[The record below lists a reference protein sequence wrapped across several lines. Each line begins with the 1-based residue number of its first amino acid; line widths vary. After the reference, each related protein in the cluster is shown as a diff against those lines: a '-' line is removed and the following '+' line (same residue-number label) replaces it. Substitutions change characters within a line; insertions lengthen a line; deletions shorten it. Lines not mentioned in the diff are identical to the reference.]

1 MIFLQQKNYFK
12 EHFYEKDNSTLSLSL
27 ASSLLNAEDN
37 GFFVSAGYQIG
48 EAVQMVKN
56 TGELKNLNEKYE
68 QLSQYLNQVAS
79 LRQSI
84 QNANNIELVNSS
96 LNYLK
101 SFTNNNYNSTTQ
113 SPIFNAVQ
121 AVITS
126 VLGFWSLYAG
136 NYFTFFVGNKNTQ
149 QPSVQGNP
157 PFKTIIDNCSGIENC
172 AMDQT
177 TYDEMKKLAESL
189 QAAQQN
195 ATTKG
200 NNLCALS
207 GCAATDSA
215 SNSSNTPSSTVSS
228 ALETAQKLMDL
239 IANTKTAMMWKN
251 IVISG
256 VSNESGAINS
266 TGYPTQYAVF
276 NNIKAMIP
284 ILQQAVTLSQ
294 NNHTL
299 SASLQAQATGSQTN
313 PKFAKDIYAFAQDQ
327 KQIISYASSIFNLF
341 NSIPKD
347 QYRYLEK
354 AYLKI
359 PNAGSTPT
367 NPYRQEVNLNQEIQT
382 IQNNVSYYGNRVDAA
397 LSVAKDVYNLKSNQ
411 TEIVTTYNDAKTLSE
426 EISKLPH
433 NQVNT
438 KDIVTLPYDKNAPAA
453 GQYNYQINPEQ
464 QSNLNQALAA
474 MSNNPFKKVG
484 MISSQNNN
492 GALNGLGVQ
501 VGYKQFFGKK
511 KAFGLRYYG
520 FFDYNHG
527 YIKSSFFNSSSDIW
541 TYGGGSDLLYNFLND
556 KATKKNNK
564 LSVGLFGGIQLAG
577 TTWLNSQYVN
587 LTAFNNPYSA
597 KVNTSNFQFLF
608 NLGLRMNLATAKK
621 KDSEHSAQH
630 GMELGVKIPT
640 INTNYYSFLGTQ
652 LQYRRLYSVYLNYVF
667 AY

>member
-1 MIFLQQKNYFK
+1 MKKTLLL
-12 EHFYEKDNSTLSLSL
+12 SLSLSL

-68 QLSQYLNQVAS
+68 QLNQYLNQVAS
-79 LRQSI
+79 LKQSI

-101 SFTNNNYNSTTQ
+101 SFTQNNYNSTTQ

-136 NYFTFFVGNKNTQ
+136 NYLTFFVGNKDTR
-149 QPSVQGNP
+149 QPASVQGNP
-157 PFKTIIDNCSGIENC
+157 PFETIIKNCSGIENC
-172 AMDQT
+172 AMEQT
-177 TYDEMKKLAESL
+177 TYDKMKKLAEEL

-195 ATTKG
+195 ASTKA

-207 GCAATDSA
+207 GCATTQGQ
-215 SNSSNTPSSTVSS
+215 NPPNSTVSN
-228 ALETAQKLMDL
+228 ALNLAQQLMDL

-256 VSNESGAINS
+256 VSNVPGAINS
-266 TGYPTQYAVF
+266 TNYPTHYAVF

-299 SASLQAQATGSQTN
+299 SSNLQAQATGSQTN
-313 PKFAKDIYAFAQDQ
+313 PNFAKDIYNLALNQ
-327 KQIISYASSIFNLF
+327 KQIISYAKDIFNLF
-341 NSIPKD
+341 NSIPAD
-347 QYRYLEK
+347 QYKYLEK

-359 PNAGSTPT
+359 PNAGQTPT

-382 IQNNVSYYGNRVDAA
+382 IQNNVSYYGNRLDSA

-411 TEIVTTYNDAKTLSE
+411 AEIVTAYNGAKNLSQ
-426 EISKLPH
+426 EISQLPY

-438 KDIVTLPYDKNAPAA
+438 KDIVTLSYDKNAPAA
-453 GQYNYQINPEQ
+453 GQYNYQINQEQ
-464 QSNLNQALAA
+464 ASNLSQALAA
-474 MSNNPFKKVG
+474 MSNNPFKKIG

-501 VGYKQFFGKK
+501 VGYKQFFGESKRW
-511 KAFGLRYYG
+511 GLRYYG

-541 TYGGGSDLLYNFLND
+541 TYGGGSDLLVNFIND
-556 KATKKNNK
+556 SVTRKNNK

-587 LTAFNNPYSA
+587 LTALNNPYSA

-608 NLGLRMNLATAKK
+608 NLGLRTNLATAKK
-621 KDSEHSAQH
+621 EKDSEHSAQH
-630 GMELGVKIPT
+630 GIELGIKIPT
-640 INTNYYSFLGTQ
+640 INTNYYSFLGAK
-652 LQYRRLYSVYLNYVF
+652 LEYRRLYSVYLNYVF

>member
-1 MIFLQQKNYFK
+1 MKKRFLL
-12 EHFYEKDNSTLSLSL
+12 SLSLSL
-27 ASSLLNAEDN
+27 ASSLLHAEDN

-68 QLSQYLNQVAS
+68 QLNQYLNQVAS
-79 LRQSI
+79 LKQSI

-136 NYFTFFVGNKNTQ
+136 NYFTFFVGNKDSK
-149 QPSVQGNP
+149 QPANVQGNP
-157 PFKTIIDNCSGIENC
+157 PFSTIVNNCSGIENC

-177 TYDEMKKLAESL
+177 TYDKMKVLAESL
-189 QAAQQN
+189 QAAQTN
-195 ATTKG
+195 SATRA

-207 GCAATDSA
+207 GCAATDSTL
-215 SNSSNTPSSTVSS
+215 NPPNSTVSS
-228 ALETAQKLMDL
+228 ALETAQQLMDL

-251 IVISG
+251 IVING
-256 VSNESGAINS
+256 VSNAPGAITS
-266 TGYPTQYAVF
+266 TNYPTQYAVF

-313 PKFAKDIYAFAQDQ
+313 PKFAKDIYTFAQNQ
-327 KQIISYASSIFNLF
+327 KQVISYAQDIFNLF
-341 NSIPKD
+341 DSIPKD

-359 PNAGSTPT
+359 ANAGSTPT
-367 NPYRQEVNLNQEIQT
+367 NPYMAVVNLNKEVQT
-382 IQNNVSYYGNRVDAA
+382 VQNNVSYYGNRIDSA
-397 LSVAKDVYNLKSNQ
+397 LSVARDVYNLKSNQ
-411 TEIVTTYNDAKTLSE
+411 TEIVTAYNNAKNLSQ
-426 EISKLPH
+426 EISQLPH

-438 KDIVTLPYDKNAPAA
+438 KNIITLPYDKNAPAA

-501 VGYKQFFGKK
+501 VGYKQFFGESKRW
-511 KAFGLRYYG
+511 GLRYYG

-541 TYGGGSDLLYNFLND
+541 TYGGGSDLLVNIIND
-556 KATKKNNK
+556 SITRKNNK

-608 NLGLRMNLATAKK
+608 NLGLRTNLATARK

-630 GMELGVKIPT
+630 GIELGIKIPT
-640 INTNYYSFLGTQ
+640 INTNYYSFLGTK
-652 LQYRRLYSVYLNYVF
+652 LEYRRLYSVYLNYVF

>member
-1 MIFLQQKNYFK
+1 MKKTLL
-12 EHFYEKDNSTLSLSL
+12 LSLSL

-56 TGELKNLNEKYE
+56 TGELKNLNDKYE
-68 QLSQYLNQVAS
+68 QLNQYLNQVAS
-79 LRQSI
+79 LKQSI

-113 SPIFNAVQ
+113 SPIFNAAQ

-136 NYFTFFVGNKNTQ
+136 NYLTFFVGNKDTKQAAN
-149 QPSVQGNP
+149 VQGNP
-157 PFKTIIDNCSGIENC
+157 PFKTITKNCSGLENC
-172 AMDQT
+172 AMEQA
-177 TYDEMKKLAESL
+177 TYDKMKKLAESL

-195 ATTKG
+195 STTKA

-207 GCAATDSA
+207 GCNATEG
-215 SNSSNTPSSTVSS
+215 SNPPNSTVSN
-228 ALETAQKLMDL
+228 ALNLAQQLMDL
-239 IANTKTAMMWKN
+239 IASTKTAMMWKN

-256 VSNESGAINS
+256 VSNAPGAIDS
-266 TGYPTQYAVF
+266 TNYPTHYAVF

-294 NNHTL
+294 SNHTL

-313 PKFAKDIYAFAQDQ
+313 PNFAKDIYNLAQNQ
-327 KQIISYASSIFNLF
+327 KQVISYANDIFNLF
-341 NSIPKD
+341 NSIPAD
-347 QYRYLEK
+347 QFKYLEK

-359 PNAGSTPT
+359 PNAGQTPT

-382 IQNNVSYYGNRVDAA
+382 IKNNVSYYGNRVDAA

-411 TEIVTTYNDAKTLSE
+411 TEIVTAYNGAKNLSQ
-426 EISKLPH
+426 EISQLPY

-464 QSNLNQALAA
+464 ASNLSQALAA

-501 VGYKQFFGKK
+501 VGYKQFFGESKRW
-511 KAFGLRYYG
+511 GLRYYG

-541 TYGGGSDLLYNFLND
+541 TYGGGSDLLVNFIND
-556 KATKKNNK
+556 SVTRKNNK

-587 LTAFNNPYSA
+587 LTALNNPYSA

-608 NLGLRMNLATAKK
+608 NLGLRTNLTTAKK
-621 KDSEHSAQH
+621 EDSEHSAQH
-630 GMELGVKIPT
+630 GIELGIKIPT
-640 INTNYYSFLGTQ
+640 INTNYYSFLGAK
-652 LQYRRLYSVYLNYVF
+652 LEYRRLYSVYLNYVF

>member
-1 MIFLQQKNYFK
+1 MKKTILL
-12 EHFYEKDNSTLSLSL
+12 SLSLSL
-27 ASSLLNAEDN
+27 ASSLLHAEDN

-79 LRQSI
+79 LKQSI

-136 NYFTFFVGNKNTQ
+136 NYLTFFVGNKDTK
-149 QPSVQGNP
+149 QPASVAGNP
-157 PFKTIIDNCSGIENC
+157 PFETIRKNCSGLENC
-172 AMDQT
+172 VMDQT

-207 GCAATDSA
+207 GCAATDST
-215 SNSSNTPSSTVSS
+215 SNPPNSTVSN

-256 VSNESGAINS
+256 VSNASGAIDS

-294 NNHTL
+294 SNHTL

-313 PKFAKDIYAFAQDQ
+313 PEFAKDIYAFAQNQ
-327 KQIISYASSIFNLF
+327 KQVISYAQDIFNLF
-341 NSIPKD
+341 NSIPAE
-347 QYRYLEK
+347 QYKYLEK

-359 PNAGSTPT
+359 PNAGQTPT
-367 NPYRQEVNLNQEIQT
+367 NPYRQVVNLNQEVQT
-382 IQNNVSYYGNRVDAA
+382 IKNNVSYYGNRVDAA
-397 LSVAKDVYNLKSNQ
+397 LSVARDVYNLKSNQ

-492 GALNGLGVQ
+492 GAMNGLGVQ

-541 TYGGGSDLLYNFLND
+541 TYGGGSDLLFNFLND

-597 KVNTSNFQFLF
+597 KVNASNFQFLF
-608 NLGLRMNLATAKK
+608 NLGLRTNLATAKK

-630 GMELGVKIPT
+630 GLELGVKIPT

>member
-1 MIFLQQKNYFK
+1 MKKRFL
-12 EHFYEKDNSTLSLSL
+12 LSLSL
-27 ASSLLNAEDN
+27 VASLLCAEDN

-48 EAVQMVKN
+48 EAVQTVKN
-56 TGELKNLNEKYE
+56 TGELKNLNDKYE
-68 QLSQYLNQVAS
+68 QLNQYLNQVAS
-79 LRQSI
+79 LKQSI

-96 LNYLK
+96 LNDLK
-101 SFTNNNYNSTTQ
+101 SFTENNYNSTTQ

-136 NYFTFFVGNKNTQ
+136 NYLTFFVGNKAE
-149 QPSVQGNP
+149 SADVQGNP
-157 PFKTIIDNCSGIENC
+157 PFKTVIENCSGLENC

-177 TYDEMKKLAESL
+177 IYDKMKELAEKL
-189 QAAQQN
+189 QAVQQN
-195 ATTKG
+195 SATKA

-207 GCAATDSA
+207 GCTATQGQ
-215 SNSSNTPSSTVSS
+215 TPNSTVSN
-228 ALETAQKLMDL
+228 ALNLAQQLMDL

-256 VSNESGAINS
+256 VSNASGAITS

-294 NNHTL
+294 SNNTL
-299 SASLQAQATGSQTN
+299 SSKLQAQATGSQTN
-313 PKFAKDIYAFAQDQ
+313 PEFAKDIYNLALNQ
-327 KQIISYASSIFNLF
+327 KQVISYAKDIFNLF
-341 NSIPKD
+341 NSIPKE
-347 QYRYLEK
+347 QYQYLEK

-359 PNAGSTPT
+359 PNAGQTPT
-367 NPYRQEVNLNQEIQT
+367 NPYRQVVNLNQEVQT
-382 IQNNVSYYGNRVDAA
+382 IQNNVSYYGNRLDSA

-411 TEIVTTYNDAKTLSE
+411 KEIVAAYSGAKNLSQ
-426 EISKLPH
+426 EISQLPY

-464 QSNLNQALAA
+464 ASNLSQALAA
-474 MSNNPFKKVG
+474 MSNNPFKKIG
-484 MISSQNNN
+484 MISSQSNN

-501 VGYKQFFGKK
+501 VGYKQFFGESKRW
-511 KAFGLRYYG
+511 GLRYYG

-527 YIKSSFFNSSSDIW
+527 YIKSSFFNSSFNSSSDIW
-541 TYGGGSDLLYNFLND
+541 TYGAGSDLLVNFIND
-556 KATKKNNK
+556 SVTRKNNK

-587 LTAFNNPYSA
+587 LTALNNPYSA

-608 NLGLRMNLATAKK
+608 NLGLRTNLATAKK
-621 KDSEHSAQH
+621 EDSEHSAQH
-630 GMELGVKIPT
+630 GIELGIKIPT
-640 INTNYYSFLGTQ
+640 INTNYYSFLGTK
-652 LQYRRLYSVYLNYVF
+652 LEYRRLYSVYLNYVF

>member
-1 MIFLQQKNYFK
+1 MKKRFL
-12 EHFYEKDNSTLSLSL
+12 LSLSL
-27 ASSLLNAEDN
+27 AASLLYAEDN

-79 LRQSI
+79 LKQSI

-136 NYFTFFVGNKNTQ
+136 NYFTFFVGNKDTK
-149 QPSVQGNP
+149 QPADVYGNP
-157 PFKTIIDNCSGIENC
+157 PFKTVIENCSGIENC
-172 AMDQT
+172 AMNET
-177 TYDEMKKLAESL
+177 IYNEMKKLAESL
-189 QAAQQN
+189 QAAQTN
-195 ATTKG
+195 SATKA

-207 GCAATDSA
+207 GCATTEGQ
-215 SNSSNTPSSTVSS
+215 NPPNSTVSS
-228 ALETAQKLMDL
+228 ALETAQQLMDL

-256 VSNESGAINS
+256 VSNAPGAITS

-313 PKFAKDIYAFAQDQ
+313 PKFAKDIYALAQNQ
-327 KQIISYASSIFNLF
+327 KQVISYAKDIFNLF
-341 NSIPKD
+341 NSIPAE
-347 QYRYLEK
+347 QYKYLEK

-359 PNAGSTPT
+359 ANAGSTPT
-367 NPYRQEVNLNQEIQT
+367 NPYRQEVNLNQEVQT
-382 IQNNVSYYGNRVDAA
+382 IKNNVSYYGNRVDAA
-397 LSVAKDVYNLKSNQ
+397 LSVAKDVYNLKSNEA
-411 TEIVTTYNDAKTLSE
+411 EIVSAYSNANNLSQ

-492 GALNGLGVQ
+492 GVMNGLGVQ
-501 VGYKQFFGKK
+501 VGYKQFFGESKRW
-511 KAFGLRYYG
+511 GLRYYG

-527 YIKSSFFNSSSDIW
+527 YIKSSFFNSSSDVW

-587 LTAFNNPYSA
+587 LTAFNNPYST
-597 KVNTSNFQFLF
+597 KVNASNFQFLF
-608 NLGLRMNLATAKK
+608 NLGLRTNLAMKKK

>member
-1 MIFLQQKNYFK
+1 MFATKNYFK
-12 EHFYEKDNSTLSLSL
+12 EHFYEKNPFTLSL

-37 GFFVSAGYQIG
+37 GFFISAGYQIG

-56 TGELKNLNEKYE
+56 TGELKNLNDKYE
-68 QLSQYLNQVAS
+68 QLNQYLNQVAS
-79 LRQSI
+79 LKQSI
-84 QNANNIELVNSS
+84 QNANNISLVNSS
-96 LNYLK
+96 LNDLK
-101 SFTNNNYNSTTQ
+101 SFTENNYNSTTQ

-136 NYFTFFVGNKNTQ
+136 NYLTFFVSNKDTKR
-149 QPSVQGNP
+149 PADVVGNP
-157 PFKTIIDNCSGIENC
+157 PFSTIINNCSGIENC
-172 AMDQT
+172 AMEQT
-177 TYDEMKKLAESL
+177 TYDKMKKLAEDL

-195 ATTKG
+195 SATKA

-207 GCAATDSA
+207 GCATTQGQ
-215 SNSSNTPSSTVSS
+215 TPSSTVSN
-228 ALETAQKLMDL
+228 ALNLAQQLMDL

-251 IVISG
+251 IIISG
-256 VSNESGAINS
+256 VSNASGAITS
-266 TGYPTQYAVF
+266 TNYPTHYAVF

-294 NNHTL
+294 SNNTL
-299 SASLQAQATGSQTN
+299 SSKLQAQATGSQTN
-313 PKFAKDIYAFAQDQ
+313 PEFAKDIYNLALNQ
-327 KQIISYASSIFNLF
+327 KQVISYAKDIFNLF
-341 NSIPKD
+341 NSIPAD
-347 QYRYLEK
+347 QYKYLEK

-359 PNAGSTPT
+359 PNAGQTPT
-367 NPYRQEVNLNQEIQT
+367 NPYRQVVNLNQEVQT
-382 IQNNVSYYGNRVDAA
+382 IQNNVSYYGNRLDSA

-411 TEIVTTYNDAKTLSE
+411 KEIVATYSNAKNLSQ
-426 EISKLPH
+426 EISQLPY

-438 KDIVTLPYDKNAPAA
+438 KDIVTLSYDKNAPAA
-453 GQYNYQINPEQ
+453 GQYNYQINQEQ
-464 QSNLNQALAA
+464 ASNLSLALAA
-474 MSNNPFKKVG
+474 MSNNPFKKIG

-501 VGYKQFFGKK
+501 VGYKQFFGESKRW
-511 KAFGLRYYG
+511 GLRYYG

-541 TYGGGSDLLYNFLND
+541 TYGGGSDLLVNFIND
-556 KATKKNNK
+556 SVTRKNNK

-587 LTAFNNPYSA
+587 LTALNNPYSA

-608 NLGLRMNLATAKK
+608 NLGLRTNLATAKK
-621 KDSEHSAQH
+621 EDSEHSAQH
-630 GMELGVKIPT
+630 GIELGIKIPT
-640 INTNYYSFLGTQ
+640 INTNYYSFLGAK
-652 LQYRRLYSVYLNYVF
+652 LEYRRLYSVYLNYVF

>member
-1 MIFLQQKNYFK
+1 MKKRFL
-12 EHFYEKDNSTLSLSL
+12 LSLSL
-27 ASSLLNAEDN
+27 AASLLCAEDN

-96 LNYLK
+96 LNDLK

-136 NYFTFFVGNKNTQ
+136 NYLTFFVSNKDTKQSAN
-149 QPSVQGNP
+149 VQGNP

-177 TYDEMKKLAESL
+177 TYDKMKKLAEDL
-189 QAAQQN
+189 QAAQTN
-195 ATTKG
+195 STTKG

-207 GCAATDSA
+207 GCAATQGQ
-215 SNSSNTPSSTVSS
+215 NPSSTVSN
-228 ALETAQKLMDL
+228 ALNLAQQLMDL

-256 VSNESGAINS
+256 VSNTPNAITS
-266 TGYPTQYAVF
+266 TNYPTQYAVF

-294 NNHTL
+294 SNN
-299 SASLQAQATGSQTN
+299 SIASKLQAQATGSQTN
-313 PKFAKDIYAFAQDQ
+313 PEFAKDIYNLALNQ
-327 KQIISYASSIFNLF
+327 KQVISYAQDIFNLF
-341 NSIPKD
+341 NSIPAE
-347 QYRYLEK
+347 QYKYLEK

-359 PNAGSTPT
+359 PNAGQTPT
-367 NPYRQEVNLNQEIQT
+367 NPYRQVVNLNQEVQT
-382 IQNNVSYYGNRVDAA
+382 IKNNVSYYGNRIDSA
-397 LSVAKDVYNLKSNQ
+397 LSVARDVYNLKSNQ
-411 TEIVTTYNDAKTLSE
+411 ASIVAAYSNANSLSE
-426 EISKLPH
+426 EISKLPY

-438 KDIVTLPYDKNAPAA
+438 KDIVTLPHDQNAPAA
-453 GQYNYQINPEQ
+453 GQYNYQINQ
-464 QSNLNQALAA
+464 VQASNLSQALAA

-501 VGYKQFFGKK
+501 VGYKQFFGESKRW
-511 KAFGLRYYG
+511 GLRYYG

-541 TYGGGSDLLYNFLND
+541 TYGVGSDLLVNIIND
-556 KATKKNNK
+556 SITKKNNK

-597 KVNTSNFQFLF
+597 KVNTTNFQFLF
-608 NLGLRMNLATAKK
+608 NLGLRTNLATARK

-630 GMELGVKIPT
+630 GIELGIKIPT
-640 INTNYYSFLGTQ
+640 INTNYYSFLGTK
-652 LQYRRLYSVYLNYVF
+652 LEYRRLYSVYLNYVF

>member
-1 MIFLQQKNYFK
+1 
-12 EHFYEKDNSTLSLSL
+12 
-27 ASSLLNAEDN
+27 
-37 GFFVSAGYQIG
+37 
-48 EAVQMVKN
+48 MVKN
-56 TGELKNLNEKYE
+56 TGELKNLNDKYE
-68 QLSQYLNQVAS
+68 QLNQYLNQVAS
-79 LRQSI
+79 LKQSI
-84 QNANNIELVNSS
+84 QNANNISLVNSS
-96 LNYLK
+96 LNDLK
-101 SFTNNNYNSTTQ
+101 SFTENNYNSTTQ

-136 NYFTFFVGNKNTQ
+136 NYLTFFVGNKDTKQSAN
-149 QPSVQGNP
+149 VQGNP
-157 PFKTIIDNCSGIENC
+157 PFSTIVSNCSGIENC
-172 AMDQT
+172 AMEQT
-177 TYDEMKKLAESL
+177 TYDKMKKLAEEL

-195 ATTKG
+195 SATKA

-207 GCAATDSA
+207 GCATTQGQIP
-215 SNSSNTPSSTVSS
+215 NSTVSN
-228 ALETAQKLMDL
+228 ALNLAQQLMDL

-256 VSNESGAINS
+256 VSNASGAITS
-266 TGYPTQYAVF
+266 TNYPTHYAVF

-284 ILQQAVTLSQ
+284 ILQQAVMLSQ
-294 NNHTL
+294 SNNSL
-299 SASLQAQATGSQTN
+299 SSKLQAQATGSQTN
-313 PKFAKDIYAFAQDQ
+313 PEFAKDIYNLALNQ
-327 KQIISYASSIFNLF
+327 KQIISYAQNIFNLF

-347 QYRYLEK
+347 QYKYLEK

-359 PNAGSTPT
+359 PNAGQTPT
-367 NPYRQEVNLNQEIQT
+367 NPYRQVVNLNQEVQT
-382 IQNNVSYYGNRVDAA
+382 IQNNVSYYGNRLDSA

-411 TEIVTTYNDAKTLSE
+411 AQIVAAYNGAKNLSQ
-426 EISKLPH
+426 EISQLPY

-453 GQYNYQINPEQ
+453 GQYNYQINQEQ
-464 QSNLNQALAA
+464 ASNLSQALAA
-474 MSNNPFKKVG
+474 MSNNPFKNIG
-484 MISSQNNN
+484 MIASQNNN

-501 VGYKQFFGKK
+501 VGYKQFFGESKRW
-511 KAFGLRYYG
+511 GLRYYG

-541 TYGGGSDLLYNFLND
+541 TYGGGSDLLVNFIND
-556 KATKKNNK
+556 SVTRKNNK

-587 LTAFNNPYSA
+587 LTALNNPYSA

-608 NLGLRMNLATAKK
+608 NLGLRTNLATAKK
-621 KDSEHSAQH
+621 EDSEHSAQH
-630 GMELGVKIPT
+630 GIELGIKIPT

>member
-1 MIFLQQKNYFK
+1 MKKRFL
-12 EHFYEKDNSTLSLSL
+12 LSLSL
-27 ASSLLNAEDN
+27 AASLLCAEDN

-48 EAVQMVKN
+48 EVVQMVKN
-56 TGELKNLNEKYE
+56 TGELKNLNDKYE
-68 QLSQYLNQVAS
+68 QLNQYLNQVAS
-79 LRQSI
+79 LKQSI
-84 QNANNIELVNSS
+84 QNANNISLVNSS

-136 NYFTFFVGNKNTQ
+136 NYLTFFVGNKDSKKPAN
-149 QPSVQGNP
+149 VAGNP
-157 PFKTIIDNCSGIENC
+157 PFKTIINNCSGIENC
-172 AMDQT
+172 AMNQT
-177 TYDEMKKLAESL
+177 TYDKMKSLAESL

-195 ATTKG
+195 STTKA

-207 GCAATDSA
+207 GCATTEGQ
-215 SNSSNTPSSTVSS
+215 NPNSTVSN
-228 ALETAQKLMDL
+228 ALNLAQQLMDL
-239 IANTKTAMMWKN
+239 IANTNTAMMWKN
-251 IVISG
+251 IVING
-256 VSNESGAINS
+256 VSNASGGGITS
-266 TGYPTQYAVF
+266 TNYPTHYAVF

-294 NNHTL
+294 SNNSL
-299 SASLQAQATGSQTN
+299 SSKLQAQATGSQTN
-313 PKFAKDIYAFAQDQ
+313 PEFAKDIYNLALNQ
-327 KQIISYASSIFNLF
+327 KQVISYAKDIFNLF
-341 NSIPKD
+341 NSIPAE
-347 QYRYLEK
+347 QYKYLEK

-359 PNAGSTPT
+359 PNVGQTPT
-367 NPYRQEVNLNQEIQT
+367 NPYRQVVNLNKEVQT
-382 IQNNVSYYGNRVDAA
+382 IQNNVSYYGNRLDSA

-411 TEIVTTYNDAKTLSE
+411 KEIVAAYSGAKNLSQ
-426 EISKLPH
+426 EISQLPH

-438 KDIVTLPYDKNAPAA
+438 RDIITLPYDKNAPAA
-453 GQYNYQINPEQ
+453 GQYNYQINQEQ
-464 QSNLNQALAA
+464 ASNLSQALAA

-501 VGYKQFFGKK
+501 VGYKQFFGESKRW
-511 KAFGLRYYG
+511 GLRYYG

-541 TYGGGSDLLYNFLND
+541 TYGVGSDLLVNFIND
-556 KATKKNNK
+556 SVTRKNNK

-608 NLGLRMNLATAKK
+608 NLGLRTNLATAKK
-621 KDSEHSAQH
+621 EDSEHSAQH
-630 GMELGVKIPT
+630 GIELGVKIPT
-640 INTNYYSFLGTQ
+640 INTNYYSFLGTK
-652 LQYRRLYSVYLNYVF
+652 LEYRRLYSVYLNYVF

>member
-1 MIFLQQKNYFK
+1 MKKRFL
-12 EHFYEKDNSTLSLSL
+12 LSLSL
-27 ASSLLNAEDN
+27 AVSLLYTEDN

-68 QLSQYLNQVAS
+68 QLNQYLNQVAS
-79 LRQSI
+79 LKQSI

-136 NYFTFFVGNKNTQ
+136 NYFTFFVGNKDNK
-149 QPSVQGNP
+149 QPANVQGNP
-157 PFKTIIDNCSGIENC
+157 PFKTIVENCSGIENC
-172 AMDQT
+172 GMNET
-177 TYDEMKKLAESL
+177 TYNEMKKLAEEL
-189 QAAQQN
+189 QAAQTN
-195 ATTKG
+195 SATKG

-207 GCAATDSA
+207 GCTTTEGQ
-215 SNSSNTPSSTVSS
+215 NPPNSTVSN

-256 VSNESGAINS
+256 VSNAPGAITS
-266 TGYPTQYAVF
+266 TNYPTQYAVF

-294 NNHTL
+294 SNHTL

-313 PKFAKDIYAFAQDQ
+313 PKFAKDIYNFAQNQ
-327 KQIISYASSIFNLF
+327 KQVISYAQDIFNLF
-341 NSIPKD
+341 DSIPKD

-359 PNAGSTPT
+359 ANAGSTPT
-367 NPYRQEVNLNQEIQT
+367 NPYMAVVNLNKEVQT

-411 TEIVTTYNDAKTLSE
+411 TEIVTTYNDAKNLSE
-426 EISKLPH
+426 EISQLPH

-587 LTAFNNPYSA
+587 LTAFNNAYSA
-597 KVNTSNFQFLF
+597 KVNASNFQFLF
-608 NLGLRMNLATAKK
+608 NLGLRTNLATAKK

-640 INTNYYSFLGTQ
+640 INTNYYSFLGAQ

>member
-1 MIFLQQKNYFK
+1 MKKTIL
-12 EHFYEKDNSTLSLSL
+12 LSLSL
-27 ASSLLNAEDN
+27 ASSLLHAEDN

-79 LRQSI
+79 LKQSI

-136 NYFTFFVGNKNTQ
+136 NYLTFLVGNKDSRQLAN
-149 QPSVQGNP
+149 VQGNP
-157 PFKTIIDNCSGIENC
+157 PFQTIVENCSGLENC
-172 AMDQT
+172 AMNET
-177 TYDEMKKLAESL
+177 TYNEMKKLAESL

-207 GCAATDSA
+207 GCATTGSTS
-215 SNSSNTPSSTVSS
+215 SNSPNSTVSS

-239 IANTKTAMMWKN
+239 IANTRTAMMWKN
-251 IVISG
+251 IVIAG
-256 VSNESGAINS
+256 VSNVSSGGAITS

-294 NNHTL
+294 SNHTL
-299 SASLQAQATGSQTN
+299 STQLQAQATGSQKN
-313 PKFAKDIYAFAQDQ
+313 REFAKDIYAFAQNQ
-327 KQIISYASSIFNLF
+327 KQIISYAKDIFNLF
-341 NSIPKD
+341 SSIPAE

-354 AYLKI
+354 AYLKV
-359 PNAGSTPT
+359 PHLGKTPT
-367 NPYRQEVNLNQEIQT
+367 NPYRQEVNLNQEVQT
-382 IQNNVSYYGNRVDAA
+382 IKNNVSYYGNRVDAA
-397 LSVAKDVYNLKSNQ
+397 LSVARDVYNLKSNQ
-411 TEIVTTYNDAKTLSE
+411 ANIVTAYSNAKNLSQ
-426 EISKLPH
+426 EISKLPY

-438 KDIVTLPYDKNAPAA
+438 KDIVTLPYDKNAPTA

-464 QSNLNQALAA
+464 QSNLSQALAA

-492 GALNGLGVQ
+492 GAMNGLGVQ
-501 VGYKQFFGKK
+501 VGYKQFFGESKRW
-511 KAFGLRYYG
+511 GLRYYG

-527 YIKSSFFNSSSDIW
+527 YIKSSFFNSSSDVW
-541 TYGGGSDLLYNFLND
+541 TYGGGSDLLVNFIND
-556 KATKKNNK
+556 SITRKNNK

-577 TTWLNSQYVN
+577 TTWLNSQYMN

-608 NLGLRMNLATAKK
+608 NLGLRTNLATAKK
-621 KDSEHSAQH
+621 KDSERSAQH
-630 GMELGVKIPT
+630 GIELGIKIPT
-640 INTNYYSFLGTQ
+640 INTNYYSFLGTK
-652 LQYRRLYSVYLNYVF
+652 LEYRRLYSVYLNYVF

>member
-1 MIFLQQKNYFK
+1 MKKRFLF
-12 EHFYEKDNSTLSLSL
+12 SLSL
-27 ASSLLNAEDN
+27 AASLLCAEDN

-48 EAVQMVKN
+48 EAVQTVKN
-56 TGELKNLNEKYE
+56 TGELKNLNDKYE
-68 QLSQYLNQVAS
+68 QLNQYLNQVAS
-79 LRQSI
+79 LKQSI

-101 SFTNNNYNSTTQ
+101 SFTENNYNSTTQ

-136 NYFTFFVGNKNTQ
+136 NYLTFFVVNKDTEK
-149 QPSVQGNP
+149 PASVQGNP
-157 PFKTIIDNCSGIENC
+157 PFKTITENCSGIENC
-172 AMDQT
+172 AMEQT
-177 TYDEMKKLAESL
+177 TYEKMKSLAENL
-189 QAAQQN
+189 QAAQTN
-195 ATTKG
+195 SATKA

-207 GCAATDSA
+207 GCAATQGQ
-215 SNSSNTPSSTVSS
+215 NPSSTVSN
-228 ALETAQKLMDL
+228 ALNLARQLMDL
-239 IANTKTAMMWKN
+239 IASTKTAMMWKN

-256 VSNESGAINS
+256 VSNVSGAITS
-266 TGYPTQYAVF
+266 TNYPTQYAVF

-294 NNHTL
+294 SSNTL
-299 SASLQAQATGSQTN
+299 STGLQAQATGSQTN
-313 PKFAKDIYAFAQDQ
+313 PQFAKDIYNLAQNQ
-327 KQIISYASSIFNLF
+327 KQVISYAKDIFNLF
-341 NSIPKD
+341 NSIPKE
-347 QYRYLEK
+347 QYKYLEK
-354 AYLKI
+354 AYLKV
-359 PNAGSTPT
+359 PNAGQTPT

-382 IQNNVSYYGNRVDAA
+382 IQNNVSYYGNRLDSA

-411 TEIVTTYNDAKTLSE
+411 AQIGVAYSGAKNLSE
-426 EISKLPH
+426 EISQLPY

-438 KDIVTLPYDKNAPAA
+438 KDIITPPYDKNAPAA
-453 GQYNYQINPEQ
+453 GQYNYQINQEQ
-464 QSNLNQALAA
+464 ASNLSQALAA
-474 MSNNPFKKVG
+474 MSNNPFKNVG
-484 MISSQNNN
+484 MIASQNNN

-501 VGYKQFFGKK
+501 VGYKQFFGESKRW
-511 KAFGLRYYG
+511 GLRYYG

-541 TYGGGSDLLYNFLND
+541 TYGGGSDLLVNFIND
-556 KATKKNNK
+556 SVTRKNNK

-621 KDSEHSAQH
+621 EDSEHSAQH
-630 GMELGVKIPT
+630 GIELGIKIPT
-640 INTNYYSFLGTQ
+640 INTNYYSFLGAK
-652 LQYRRLYSVYLNYVF
+652 LEYRRLYSVYLNYVF

>member
-1 MIFLQQKNYFK
+1 MKKTIL
-12 EHFYEKDNSTLSLSL
+12 LSLSL
-27 ASSLLNAEDN
+27 ASSLLHAEDN

-68 QLSQYLNQVAS
+68 QLNQYLNQVAS
-79 LRQSI
+79 LKQSI

-136 NYFTFFVGNKNTQ
+136 NYFTFFVGNKDTR
-149 QPSVQGNP
+149 QPAKVQGNP
-157 PFKTIIDNCSGIENC
+157 PFKTIIENCSGIENC
-172 AMDQT
+172 GMNQT
-177 TYDEMKKLAESL
+177 TYEQMKKLAEDL
-189 QAAQQN
+189 QKAQTN
-195 ATTKG
+195 ATTKA

-207 GCAATDSA
+207 GCAATEG
-215 SNSSNTPSSTVSS
+215 SNSPNSTVSN
-228 ALETAQKLMDL
+228 ALNLAQQLMDL
-239 IANTKTAMMWKN
+239 IANTRTAMMWKN
-251 IVISG
+251 IFIDG
-256 VSNESGAINS
+256 VSNVSGAIDS

-294 NNHTL
+294 SNHTL
-299 SASLQAQATGSQTN
+299 STQLQAQATGSQTN
-313 PKFAKDIYAFAQDQ
+313 PKFAKDIYTFAQNQ
-327 KQIISYASSIFNLF
+327 KQVISYAQDIFNLF
-341 NSIPKD
+341 NSIPAE
-347 QYRYLEK
+347 QYKYLEK
-354 AYLKI
+354 AYLKV
-359 PNAGSTPT
+359 PLLGKTPT
-367 NPYRQEVNLNQEIQT
+367 NPYRQVVNLNQEVQT
-382 IQNNVSYYGNRVDAA
+382 IKNNVSYYGNRVDAA
-397 LSVAKDVYNLKSNQ
+397 LSVARDVYNLKSNQ
-411 TEIVTTYNDAKTLSE
+411 TEIVTTYNDAKNLSE
-426 EISKLPH
+426 EISKLPY

-464 QSNLNQALAA
+464 RSNLNQALAA

-492 GALNGLGVQ
+492 GTLNGLGVQ
-501 VGYKQFFGKK
+501 VGYKQFFGESKRW
-511 KAFGLRYYG
+511 GLRYYG

-541 TYGGGSDLLYNFLND
+541 TYGGGSDLLVNIIND
-556 KATKKNNK
+556 SITRKNNK

-597 KVNTSNFQFLF
+597 KVNASNFQFLF
-608 NLGLRMNLATAKK
+608 NLGLRTNLATARK

-630 GMELGVKIPT
+630 GIELGIKIPT

>member
-1 MIFLQQKNYFK
+1 MKKRFLL
-12 EHFYEKDNSTLSLSL
+12 SLSLSL
-27 ASSLLNAEDN
+27 AVPSLHAEDN

-56 TGELKNLNEKYE
+56 TGELKNLNDKYE

-79 LRQSI
+79 LKQSI

-96 LNYLK
+96 LNDLK

-136 NYFTFFVGNKNTQ
+136 NYLTFFVGSGDHASN
-149 QPSVQGNP
+149 VQGNP
-157 PFKTIIDNCSGIENC
+157 PFLTIVNNCSGIENC
-172 AMDQT
+172 AMNET
-177 TYDEMKKLAESL
+177 TYNQMKTLAENL
-189 QAAQQN
+189 QKVQQN
-195 ATTKG
+195 ATTKD

-207 GCAATDSA
+207 GCATTQG
-215 SNSSNTPSSTVSS
+215 SNTPSSTVSS
-228 ALETAQKLMDL
+228 ALEIAQKLMDL
-239 IANTKTAMMWKN
+239 IANTRTAMMWEN
-251 IVISG
+251 IVIAG
-256 VSNESGAINS
+256 VSNVSGGAIKS

-299 SASLQAQATGSQTN
+299 STQLQAQATGTQTN
-313 PKFAKDIYAFAQDQ
+313 PNFAKDIYAFAQNQ
-327 KQIISYASSIFNLF
+327 KQIISYAQDIFNLF
-341 NSIPKD
+341 SSIPKD
-347 QYRYLEK
+347 QYNYLEK
-354 AYLKI
+354 AYLKV
-359 PNAGSTPT
+359 PHLGKTPT
-367 NPYRQEVNLNQEIQT
+367 NPYRQVVNLNQEIQT

-397 LSVAKDVYNLKSNQ
+397 LSVARDVYNLKSNEA
-411 TEIVTTYNDAKTLSE
+411 EIVSAYSSANNLSQ
-426 EISKLPH
+426 EISKLPY

-438 KDIVTLPYDKNAPAA
+438 KDIITLPYDKNAPAA

-501 VGYKQFFGKK
+501 VGYKQFFGESKRW
-511 KAFGLRYYG
+511 GLRYYG

-527 YIKSSFFNSSSDIW
+527 YIKSSFFNSSSDVW
-541 TYGGGSDLLYNFLND
+541 TYGGGSDLLVNIIND
-556 KATKKNNK
+556 SITRKNNK

-577 TTWLNSQYVN
+577 TTWLNSQYMN

-608 NLGLRMNLATAKK
+608 NLGLRTNLATAKK
-621 KDSEHSAQH
+621 KDSERSAQH
-630 GMELGVKIPT
+630 GIELGIKIPT
-640 INTNYYSFLGTQ
+640 INTNYYSFLGTK
-652 LQYRRLYSVYLNYVF
+652 LEYRRLYSVYLNYVF

>member
-1 MIFLQQKNYFK
+1 M
-12 EHFYEKDNSTLSLSL
+12 
-27 ASSLLNAEDN
+27 
-37 GFFVSAGYQIG
+37 GVGYQIG

-56 TGELKNLNEKYE
+56 TGELKELNEKYE

-79 LRQSI
+79 LKQSI

-136 NYFTFFVGNKNTQ
+136 NYLTFFVGSENKAS
-149 QPSVQGNP
+149 SVQGNP
-157 PFKTIIDNCSGIENC
+157 PFSTVTKNCSGIENC
-172 AMDQT
+172 AMNET
-177 TYDEMKKLAESL
+177 TYNEMKKLAESL

-207 GCAATDSA
+207 GCATTNSA
-215 SNSSNTPSSTVSS
+215 SNSSNSPNSTVSS

-239 IANTKTAMMWKN
+239 IANTKTAMMWDN

-256 VSNESGAINS
+256 VSNAPGAIKT

-294 NNHTL
+294 SNHTL
-299 SASLQAQATGSQTN
+299 STQLQAQATGTQTN
-313 PKFAKDIYAFAQDQ
+313 PNFAKDIYAFAQNQ
-327 KQIISYASSIFNLF
+327 KQIISYAQDIFNLF
-341 NSIPKD
+341 SSIPKD
-347 QYRYLEK
+347 QYNYLEK

-359 PNAGSTPT
+359 PNAGQTPT

-382 IQNNVSYYGNRVDAA
+382 IQNNVSYYGNRVDSA
-397 LSVAKDVYNLKSNQ
+397 LSVAKDVYNLKSNEA
-411 TEIVTTYNDAKTLSE
+411 EIVTAYSNANNLSQ
-426 EISKLPH
+426 EISKLPY

-438 KDIVTLPYDKNAPAA
+438 KDIITLPYDQNAPAA

-464 QSNLNQALAA
+464 QSNLSQALAA

-527 YIKSSFFNSSSDIW
+527 YIKSSFFNSSSDVW

-556 KATKKNNK
+556 KVTKKNNK

-608 NLGLRMNLATAKK
+608 NLGLRTNLAMKKK
-621 KDSEHSAQH
+621 KDSERSAQH

-640 INTNYYSFLGTQ
+640 INTNYYSFLGTK
-652 LQYRRLYSVYLNYVF
+652 LEYRRLYSVYLNYVF

>member
-1 MIFLQQKNYFK
+1 MKKTILL
-12 EHFYEKDNSTLSLSL
+12 SLSLSL
-27 ASSLLNAEDN
+27 AVSSLHAEDN
-37 GFFVSAGYQIG
+37 GFFMGAGYQIG

-68 QLSQYLNQVAS
+68 QLNQYLNQVAS
-79 LRQSI
+79 LKQSI

-136 NYFTFFVGNKNTQ
+136 NYFTFFVGNKDSQ
-149 QPSVQGNP
+149 QPANVYGNP
-157 PFKTIIDNCSGIENC
+157 PFRTIVSNCSGLENC
-172 AMDQT
+172 AMNQT

-189 QAAQQN
+189 QAAQTN
-195 ATTKG
+195 SATKA

-207 GCAATDSA
+207 GCATTDST
-215 SNSSNTPSSTVSS
+215 SNSPNSTVSS

-239 IANTKTAMMWKN
+239 IASTKTAMMWKN
-251 IVISG
+251 IVING
-256 VSNESGAINS
+256 VSNASGAIDS

-313 PKFAKDIYAFAQDQ
+313 PKFAKDIYTFAQNQ
-327 KQIISYASSIFNLF
+327 KQVISYAKDIFNLF
-341 NSIPKD
+341 DSIPKD

-359 PNAGSTPT
+359 ANAGSTPT
-367 NPYRQEVNLNQEIQT
+367 NPYMAVVNLNKEVQT

-411 TEIVTTYNDAKTLSE
+411 TEIVTTYNDAKNLSE

-438 KDIVTLPYDKNAPAA
+438 KDIITLPYDKNAPAA

-474 MSNNPFKKVG
+474 MSNNPFQNIG

-541 TYGGGSDLLYNFLND
+541 TYGGGSDLLVNIIND
-556 KATKKNNK
+556 SITRKNNK

-577 TTWLNSQYVN
+577 TTWLNSQYMN

-608 NLGLRMNLATAKK
+608 NLGLRTNLATAKK

-630 GMELGVKIPT
+630 GIELGIKIPT

>member
-1 MIFLQQKNYFK
+1 MKKTIL
-12 EHFYEKDNSTLSLSL
+12 LSLSL
-27 ASSLLNAEDN
+27 ASSLLHAEDN
-37 GFFVSAGYQIG
+37 GFFVGVGYQIG

-68 QLSQYLNQVAS
+68 QLNQYLNQVAS

-136 NYFTFFVGNKNTQ
+136 NYFTFFVGNSSTE
-149 QPSVQGNP
+149 QPANVQGNP
-157 PFKTIIDNCSGIENC
+157 PFKTIVENCSGIENC

-177 TYDEMKKLAESL
+177 TYDEMKKLAEDL

-207 GCAATDSA
+207 GCATTQGQP
-215 SNSSNTPSSTVSS
+215 NSTVSN

-239 IANTKTAMMWKN
+239 IASTKTAMMWKN
-251 IVISG
+251 IVING
-256 VSNESGAINS
+256 VSNASGAITT

-294 NNHTL
+294 SNHTL
-299 SASLQAQATGSQTN
+299 STQLQAQATGSQTN
-313 PKFAKDIYAFAQDQ
+313 PQFAKDIYNFAQNQ
-327 KQIISYASSIFNLF
+327 KQVISYAQDIFNLF
-341 NSIPKD
+341 DSIPKD

-359 PNAGSTPT
+359 PNLGKTPT
-367 NPYRQEVNLNQEIQT
+367 NPYRQEVNLNQEVQT
-382 IQNNVSYYGNRVDAA
+382 IKNNVSYYGNRVDSA
-397 LSVAKDVYNLKSNQ
+397 LSVARDVYNLKSNQ
-411 TEIVTTYNDAKTLSE
+411 ANIVTAYSNANNLSQ
-426 EISKLPH
+426 EISKLPY

-438 KDIVTLPYDKNAPAA
+438 KDIVTLPHDKNAPAA

-501 VGYKQFFGKK
+501 VGYKQFFGESKRW
-511 KAFGLRYYG
+511 GLRYYG

-541 TYGGGSDLLYNFLND
+541 TYGGGSDLLVNIIND
-556 KATKKNNK
+556 SITRKNNK

-608 NLGLRMNLATAKK
+608 NLGLRTNLATAKK

-630 GMELGVKIPT
+630 GIELGIKIPT
-640 INTNYYSFLGTQ
+640 INTNYYSFLGTK
-652 LQYRRLYSVYLNYVF
+652 LEYRRLYSVYLNYVF

>member
-1 MIFLQQKNYFK
+1 MKKTIL
-12 EHFYEKDNSTLSLSL
+12 LSLSL
-27 ASSLLNAEDN
+27 ASSLLHAEDN

-68 QLSQYLNQVAS
+68 QLNQYLNQVAS

-96 LNYLK
+96 LNDLK

-136 NYFTFFVGNKNTQ
+136 NYFTFFVGSGNKSAN
-149 QPSVQGNP
+149 VQGNP
-157 PFKTIIDNCSGIENC
+157 PFKTITENCSGIENC

-177 TYDEMKKLAESL
+177 TYDKMKSLAESL

-207 GCAATDSA
+207 GCAITDSA
-215 SNSSNTPSSTVSS
+215 SNSSNQPNSTVSS
-228 ALETAQKLMDL
+228 ALETAQQLMDL
-239 IANTKTAMMWKN
+239 IAKTKTAMMWKN
-251 IVISG
+251 IVIAG
-256 VSNESGAINS
+256 VSNRAGGAITS
-266 TGYPTQYAVF
+266 TNYPTQYAVF

-294 NNHTL
+294 SNHTL
-299 SASLQAQATGSQTN
+299 STQLQAQATGTQTN
-313 PKFAKDIYAFAQDQ
+313 PNFAKDIYALAQNQ
-327 KQIISYASSIFNLF
+327 KQVISYAQDIFNLF
-341 NSIPKD
+341 SSIPKD
-347 QYRYLEK
+347 QYNYLEK

-367 NPYRQEVNLNQEIQT
+367 NPYRQEVNLNKEVQT
-382 IQNNVSYYGNRVDAA
+382 IKNNVSYYGNRVDAA
-397 LSVAKDVYNLKSNQ
+397 LSVARDVYNLKSNQ
-411 TEIVTTYNDAKTLSE
+411 ANIVTAYSNANNLSQ
-426 EISKLPH
+426 EISKLPY

-438 KDIVTLPYDKNAPAA
+438 KDIITLPYDKNAPAA

-464 QSNLNQALAA
+464 QSNLSQALAA

-501 VGYKQFFGKK
+501 VGYKQFFGESKRW
-511 KAFGLRYYG
+511 GLRYYG

-541 TYGGGSDLLYNFLND
+541 TYGGGSDLLVNIIND
-556 KATKKNNK
+556 SITRKNNK

-608 NLGLRMNLATAKK
+608 NLGLRTNLATARK

-630 GMELGVKIPT
+630 GIELGIKIPT
-640 INTNYYSFLGTQ
+640 INTNYYSFLGTK
-652 LQYRRLYSVYLNYVF
+652 LEYRRLYSVYLNYVF

>member
-1 MIFLQQKNYFK
+1 MKKRFLL
-12 EHFYEKDNSTLSLSL
+12 SLSLSL
-27 ASSLLNAEDN
+27 AVPSLHAEDN
-37 GFFVSAGYQIG
+37 GFFVGVGYQIG

-79 LRQSI
+79 LKQSI

-149 QPSVQGNP
+149 KPANVQGNP
-157 PFKTIIDNCSGIENC
+157 PLSTIINNCSSKEVGNLYC
-172 AMDQT
+172 GMDTT
-177 TYDEMKKLAESL
+177 TYDKMKKLAEDL

-207 GCAATDSA
+207 GCATTEGQ
-215 SNSSNTPSSTVSS
+215 NPPSSTVSN
-228 ALETAQKLMDL
+228 ALNLAQQLMDL
-239 IANTKTAMMWKN
+239 IASTKTGMVWKN

-256 VSNESGAINS
+256 VSNEPGAITS
-266 TGYPTQYAVF
+266 AGYPTQYAVF

-294 NNHTL
+294 SNHTL

-313 PKFAKDIYAFAQDQ
+313 PKFAKDIYAFAQNQ
-327 KQIISYASSIFNLF
+327 KQVISYAKDIFNLF
-341 NSIPKD
+341 DSIPKD

-359 PNAGSTPT
+359 ANAGSTPT
-367 NPYRQEVNLNQEIQT
+367 NPYMAVVNLNKEVQT

-492 GALNGLGVQ
+492 GAMNGLGVQ

-597 KVNTSNFQFLF
+597 KVNASNFQFLF
-608 NLGLRMNLATAKK
+608 NLGLRTNLAMKKK

>member
-1 MIFLQQKNYFK
+1 MKKRFL
-12 EHFYEKDNSTLSLSL
+12 LSLSL
-27 ASSLLNAEDN
+27 AASLLYAEDN

-68 QLSQYLNQVAS
+68 QLNQYLNQVAS
-79 LRQSI
+79 LKQSI

-136 NYFTFFVGNKNTQ
+136 NYFTFFVISGDKSAN
-149 QPSVQGNP
+149 VQGNP
-157 PFKTIIDNCSGIENC
+157 SFRTIVNNCSGIENC
-172 AMDQT
+172 GMNQT
-177 TYDEMKKLAESL
+177 TYDEMKKLAEYL
-189 QAAQQN
+189 QAAQTN
-195 ATTKG
+195 STTKG

-207 GCAATDSA
+207 GCAATEG
-215 SNSSNTPSSTVSS
+215 SNSPSSTVSS

-239 IANTKTAMMWKN
+239 IANTGTAMMWKN

-256 VSNESGAINS
+256 VSNEPGAITS

-313 PKFAKDIYAFAQDQ
+313 PKFAKDIYAFAQNQ
-327 KQIISYASSIFNLF
+327 KQVISYAKDIFNLF
-341 NSIPKD
+341 DSIPKA

-359 PNAGSTPT
+359 ANAGSTPT
-367 NPYRQEVNLNQEIQT
+367 NPYMAVVNLNKEVQT

-411 TEIVTTYNDAKTLSE
+411 TEIVTTYNDAKNLSE

-492 GALNGLGVQ
+492 GAMNGLGVQ
-501 VGYKQFFGKK
+501 VGYKQFFGESKRW
-511 KAFGLRYYG
+511 GLRYYG

-597 KVNTSNFQFLF
+597 KVNASNFQFLF
-608 NLGLRMNLATAKK
+608 NLGLRTNLAMKK
-621 KDSEHSAQH
+621 KQDSEHSAQH

>member
-1 MIFLQQKNYFK
+1 MKKRFL
-12 EHFYEKDNSTLSLSL
+12 LSLPL
-27 ASSLLNAEDN
+27 AASMLCAEDN

-56 TGELKNLNEKYE
+56 TGELKNLNDKYE
-68 QLSQYLNQVAS
+68 QLNSYLNQVAS
-79 LRQSI
+79 LKQSI

-101 SFTNNNYNSTTQ
+101 SFTQNNYNSTTQ

-136 NYFTFFVGNKNTQ
+136 NYLTFFVVNKDTKK
-149 QPSVQGNP
+149 PASVQGNP
-157 PFKTIIDNCSGIENC
+157 PFKTVTENCSGIENC
-172 AMDQT
+172 AMNET
-177 TYDEMKKLAESL
+177 TYNQMKKLAEDL

-195 ATTKG
+195 ASTKA

-207 GCAATDSA
+207 GCTTTG
-215 SNSSNTPSSTVSS
+215 NNPPNSTVSN
-228 ALETAQKLMDL
+228 ALNLAQQLMDL
-239 IANTKTAMMWKN
+239 IANTNTAMMWKN
-251 IVISG
+251 IVISD
-256 VSNESGAINS
+256 VSNASGAITS
-266 TGYPTQYAVF
+266 TNYPTHYAVF

-294 NNHTL
+294 SNHTL
-299 SASLQAQATGSQTN
+299 STHLQAQATGSQTN
-313 PKFAKDIYAFAQDQ
+313 PNFAKDIYNLALNQ
-327 KQIISYASSIFNLF
+327 KQIISYAKDIFNLF
-341 NSIPKD
+341 NSIPAD
-347 QYRYLEK
+347 QYKYLEK

-359 PNAGSTPT
+359 PNAGQTPT
-367 NPYRQEVNLNQEIQT
+367 NPYRQVVNLNQEVQT
-382 IQNNVSYYGNRVDAA
+382 IQNNVSYYGNRLDSA

-411 TEIVTTYNDAKTLSE
+411 EQIVATYSNAKNLSQ
-426 EISKLPH
+426 EISQLPY

-438 KDIVTLPYDKNAPAA
+438 KDIVTLLYDKNAPAA
-453 GQYNYQINPEQ
+453 GQYNYQINQEQ
-464 QSNLNQALAA
+464 ASNLSQALAA
-474 MSNNPFKKVG
+474 MSNNPFKKIG

-501 VGYKQFFGKK
+501 VGYKQFFGESKRW
-511 KAFGLRYYG
+511 GLRYYG

-541 TYGGGSDLLYNFLND
+541 TYGGGSDLLVNFIND
-556 KATKKNNK
+556 SVTRKNNK

-587 LTAFNNPYSA
+587 LTALNNPYSA

-608 NLGLRMNLATAKK
+608 NLGLRTNLATAKK
-621 KDSEHSAQH
+621 EKDSEHSAQH
-630 GMELGVKIPT
+630 GIELGIKIPT
-640 INTNYYSFLGTQ
+640 INTNYYSFLGAK
-652 LQYRRLYSVYLNYVF
+652 LEYRRLYSVYLNYVF

>member
-1 MIFLQQKNYFK
+1 MKKQFLL
-12 EHFYEKDNSTLSLSL
+12 SLSLSL
-27 ASSLLNAEDN
+27 AVPSLHAEDN

-56 TGELKNLNEKYE
+56 TGELKNLNDKYE
-68 QLSQYLNQVAS
+68 QLNQYLNQVAS

-84 QNANNIELVNSS
+84 QNANNISLVNSS
-96 LNYLK
+96 LNDLK
-101 SFTNNNYNSTTQ
+101 SFTQNNYNSTTQ

-136 NYFTFFVGNKNTQ
+136 NYLTFFVGNKDTR
-149 QPSVQGNP
+149 QPANVAGNP
-157 PFKTIIDNCSGIENC
+157 PFRTIVNNCSGIENC

-177 TYDEMKKLAESL
+177 TYDKMKKLAENL

-195 ATTKG
+195 SATKA

-207 GCAATDSA
+207 GCATTNDQ
-215 SNSSNTPSSTVSS
+215 SSPNSTVSN
-228 ALETAQKLMDL
+228 ALNLAQQLMDL

-251 IVISG
+251 IVING
-256 VSNESGAINS
+256 VSNASGAITS
-266 TGYPTQYAVF
+266 TNYPTQYAVF

-294 NNHTL
+294 SNNTL
-299 SASLQAQATGSQTN
+299 SGKLQAQATGSQTN
-313 PKFAKDIYAFAQDQ
+313 PEFAKDIYNLAQNQ
-327 KQIISYASSIFNLF
+327 KQVISYAQDIFNLF
-341 NSIPKD
+341 NSIPKE
-347 QYRYLEK
+347 QYKYLEK

-359 PNAGSTPT
+359 PNAGQTPT
-367 NPYRQEVNLNQEIQT
+367 NPYRQVVNLNQEVQT
-382 IQNNVSYYGNRVDAA
+382 IQNNVSYYGNRIDSA

-411 TEIVTTYNDAKTLSE
+411 ASIVAAYSNANSLSQ
-426 EISKLPH
+426 EISKLPY

-438 KDIVTLPYDKNAPAA
+438 KDIVTLSHDQNAPAA
-453 GQYNYQINPEQ
+453 GQYNYQINREQ
-464 QSNLNQALAA
+464 ASNLSQALAA

-501 VGYKQFFGKK
+501 VGYKQFFGESKRW
-511 KAFGLRYYG
+511 GLRYYG

-541 TYGGGSDLLYNFLND
+541 TYGGGSDLLVNIIND
-556 KATKKNNK
+556 SITRKNNK

-587 LTAFNNPYSA
+587 LTALNNPYSA

-608 NLGLRMNLATAKK
+608 NLGLRTNLATAKK
-621 KDSEHSAQH
+621 EDSEHSAQH
-630 GMELGVKIPT
+630 GIELGIKIPT
-640 INTNYYSFLGTQ
+640 INTNYYSFLGAK
-652 LQYRRLYSVYLNYVF
+652 LEYRRLYSVYLNYVF

>member
-1 MIFLQQKNYFK
+1 MKKRFL
-12 EHFYEKDNSTLSLSL
+12 LSLPL
-27 ASSLLNAEDN
+27 AASLLFAEDS

-56 TGELKNLNEKYE
+56 TGELKNLNDKYE
-68 QLSQYLNQVAS
+68 QLNQYLNQVAS
-79 LRQSI
+79 LKQSI

-136 NYFTFFVGNKNTQ
+136 NYLTFFVGNKDSQ
-149 QPSVQGNP
+149 QPASVAGNP
-157 PFKTIIDNCSGIENC
+157 PFKTITENCSGLENC
-172 AMDQT
+172 AMDQA
-177 TYDEMKKLAESL
+177 TYDKMKKLAEDL

-207 GCAATDSA
+207 GCATTQGQ
-215 SNSSNTPSSTVSS
+215 TPNSTVSN
-228 ALETAQKLMDL
+228 ALNLAQQLMDL

-256 VSNESGAINS
+256 VSNVSGGAITS
-266 TGYPTQYAVF
+266 TNYPTHYAVF

-294 NNHTL
+294 SNNTL
-299 SASLQAQATGSQTN
+299 SANLQAQATGSQTN
-313 PKFAKDIYAFAQDQ
+313 PNFAKDIYTFAQNQ
-327 KQIISYASSIFNLF
+327 KQVISYAKDIFNLF
-341 NSIPKD
+341 NTIPAEQFK
-347 QYRYLEK
+347 YLEK

-359 PNAGSTPT
+359 PNAGQTPT

-382 IQNNVSYYGNRVDAA
+382 IKNNVSYYGNRVDAA

-411 TEIVTTYNDAKTLSE
+411 TEIVTAYNGAKNLSQE
-426 EISKLPH
+426 LSQLPY

-453 GQYNYQINPEQ
+453 GQYNYQINQEQ
-464 QSNLNQALAA
+464 ASNLSQALAA

-501 VGYKQFFGKK
+501 VGYKQFFGESKRW
-511 KAFGLRYYG
+511 GLRYYG

-541 TYGGGSDLLYNFLND
+541 TYGGGSDLLVNIIND
-556 KATKKNNK
+556 SVTRKNNK

-587 LTAFNNPYSA
+587 LTALNNPYSA
-597 KVNTSNFQFLF
+597 KVNASNFQFLF
-608 NLGLRMNLATAKK
+608 NLGLRTNLAMKK
-621 KDSEHSAQH
+621 KEDSEHSVQH
-630 GMELGVKIPT
+630 GIELGIKIPT
-640 INTNYYSFLGTQ
+640 INTNYYSFLGAK
-652 LQYRRLYSVYLNYVF
+652 LEYRRLYSVYLNYVF

>member
-1 MIFLQQKNYFK
+1 MLC
-12 EHFYEKDNSTLSLSL
+12 
-27 ASSLLNAEDN
+27 AEDN

-56 TGELKNLNEKYE
+56 TGELKNLNDKYE
-68 QLSQYLNQVAS
+68 QLNQYLNQVAS

-84 QNANNIELVNSS
+84 QNANNISLVNSS
-96 LNYLK
+96 LNDLK
-101 SFTNNNYNSTTQ
+101 SFTENNYNSTTQ

-136 NYFTFFVGNKNTQ
+136 NYFTFFVGKDKN
-149 QPSVQGNP
+149 PAGVNGNP
-157 PFKTIIDNCSGIENC
+157 PFSTVIHNCSGIEYC

-177 TYDEMKKLAESL
+177 TYDKMKKLAEDL
-189 QAAQQN
+189 QAAQTN
-195 ATTKG
+195 SATKA

-207 GCAATDSA
+207 GCTTT
-215 SNSSNTPSSTVSS
+215 NGQNPNSTVSN
-228 ALETAQKLMDL
+228 ALNLAQQLMDL

-256 VSNESGAINS
+256 VSNVTGGGITS

-294 NNHTL
+294 SNNTL
-299 SASLQAQATGSQTN
+299 SSKLQAQATGSQTN
-313 PKFAKDIYAFAQDQ
+313 PEFAKDIYNLALNQ
-327 KQIISYASSIFNLF
+327 KQVISYAKDIFNLF
-341 NSIPKD
+341 NSIPAD
-347 QYRYLEK
+347 QYKYLEK

-359 PNAGSTPT
+359 PNAGQTPT
-367 NPYRQEVNLNQEIQT
+367 NPYRQEVNLNKEVQT
-382 IQNNVSYYGNRVDAA
+382 IQSNVSYYGNRLDSA

-411 TEIVTTYNDAKTLSE
+411 TQIVAAYNGAKNLSQ
-426 EISKLPH
+426 EISQLPY

-464 QSNLNQALAA
+464 ASNLSQALAA
-474 MSNNPFKKVG
+474 MSNNPFKKIG
-484 MISSQNNN
+484 MIASQSNN

-501 VGYKQFFGKK
+501 VGYKQFFGESKRW
-511 KAFGLRYYG
+511 GLRYYG

-541 TYGGGSDLLYNFLND
+541 TYGGGSDLLVNFIND
-556 KATKKNNK
+556 SVTRKNNK

-587 LTAFNNPYSA
+587 LTALNNPYSA

-608 NLGLRMNLATAKK
+608 NLGLRTNLATAKK
-621 KDSEHSAQH
+621 EDSEHSAQH
-630 GMELGVKIPT
+630 GIELGIKIPT
-640 INTNYYSFLGTQ
+640 INTNYYSFLGAK
-652 LQYRRLYSVYLNYVF
+652 LEYRRLYSVYLNYVF

>member
-1 MIFLQQKNYFK
+1 MKKTILL
-12 EHFYEKDNSTLSLSL
+12 SLSLSL
-27 ASSLLNAEDN
+27 ASSLLNAEDS

-68 QLSQYLNQVAS
+68 QLNQYLNQVAS
-79 LRQSI
+79 LKQSI

-136 NYFTFFVGNKNTQ
+136 NYFTFFVGSGNKIAG
-149 QPSVQGNP
+149 VQGNP
-157 PFKTIIDNCSGIENC
+157 PFSTIIKNCSGIENC

-177 TYDEMKKLAESL
+177 TYDKMKALAESL
-189 QAAQQN
+189 QAAQTN
-195 ATTKG
+195 SATKG

-215 SNSSNTPSSTVSS
+215 SNQPNSTVSN
-228 ALETAQKLMDL
+228 ALNLAQKLMDL
-239 IANTKTAMMWKN
+239 IATTKTAMMWEN

-256 VSNESGAINS
+256 VSNTSGAIKS

-294 NNHTL
+294 SNHTL

-313 PKFAKDIYAFAQDQ
+313 PNFAKDIYALAQNQ
-327 KQIISYASSIFNLF
+327 KQIISYAQDIFNLF

-347 QYRYLEK
+347 QYNYLEK
-354 AYLKI
+354 AYLKV
-359 PNAGSTPT
+359 PLLGKTPT
-367 NPYRQEVNLNQEIQT
+367 NPYRQNVNLNQEVQT
-382 IQNNVSYYGNRVDAA
+382 IKNNVSYYGNRVDAA
-397 LSVAKDVYNLKSNQ
+397 LSVARDVYNLKSNQ
-411 TEIVTTYNDAKTLSE
+411 ANIVTAYSNANNLSQ
-426 EISKLPH
+426 EISKLPY

-438 KDIVTLPYDKNAPAA
+438 KDIVTLPHDQNAPAA

-464 QSNLNQALAA
+464 ASNLSQALAA

-501 VGYKQFFGKK
+501 VGYKQFFGESKRW
-511 KAFGLRYYG
+511 GLRYYG

-541 TYGGGSDLLYNFLND
+541 TYGGGSDLLVNIIND
-556 KATKKNNK
+556 SITRKNNK

-577 TTWLNSQYVN
+577 TTWLNSQFVN

-608 NLGLRMNLATAKK
+608 NLGLRTNLATAKK

-630 GMELGVKIPT
+630 GIELGIKIPT
-640 INTNYYSFLGTQ
+640 INTNYYSFLGTK
-652 LQYRRLYSVYLNYVF
+652 LEYRRLYSVYLNYVF

>member
-1 MIFLQQKNYFK
+1 MKKRFL
-12 EHFYEKDNSTLSLSL
+12 LSLSL
-27 ASSLLNAEDN
+27 TASLLCAEDN

-56 TGELKNLNEKYE
+56 TGELKNLNDKYE
-68 QLSQYLNQVAS
+68 QLNQYLNQVAS

-101 SFTNNNYNSTTQ
+101 SFTENNYNSTTQ

-136 NYFTFFVGNKNTQ
+136 NYLTFFVGNKG
-149 QPSVQGNP
+149 VAGNP
-157 PFKTIIDNCSGIENC
+157 PFHTIVENCSGIENC
-172 AMDQT
+172 AMEQT
-177 TYDEMKKLAESL
+177 TYDKMKKLAEGL

-195 ATTKG
+195 SATKA

-207 GCAATDSA
+207 GCAATQGQ
-215 SNSSNTPSSTVSS
+215 TPSSTVSN
-228 ALETAQKLMDL
+228 ALNLAQQLMDL
-239 IANTKTAMMWKN
+239 IANTKTAMMWNN

-256 VSNESGAINS
+256 VSNASGAIKS

-294 NNHTL
+294 SNN
-299 SASLQAQATGSQTN
+299 SIASNLQAQATGSQTN
-313 PKFAKDIYAFAQDQ
+313 PEFAKDIYSLAQNQ
-327 KQIISYASSIFNLF
+327 KQVISYAKDIFNLF
-341 NSIPKD
+341 NSIPAE
-347 QYRYLEK
+347 QYKYLEK

-359 PNAGSTPT
+359 PNIGKTPT
-367 NPYRQEVNLNQEIQT
+367 NPYRQVVNLSQEVQAIK
-382 IQNNVSYYGNRVDAA
+382 NNVSYYGNRLDSA

-411 TEIVTTYNDAKTLSE
+411 AQIVAAYNGAKNLSQ
-426 EISKLPH
+426 EISQLPY

-453 GQYNYQINPEQ
+453 GQYNYQINQEQ
-464 QSNLNQALAA
+464 ASNLSQALAA
-474 MSNNPFKKVG
+474 MSNNPFKKIG
-484 MISSQNNN
+484 MVASQNNN

-501 VGYKQFFGKK
+501 VGYKQFFGESKRW
-511 KAFGLRYYG
+511 GLRYYG

-541 TYGGGSDLLYNFLND
+541 TYGGGSDLLVNFIND
-556 KATKKNNK
+556 SVTRKNNK

-587 LTAFNNPYSA
+587 LTALNNPYSA

-608 NLGLRMNLATAKK
+608 NLGLRTNLATAKK
-621 KDSEHSAQH
+621 EDSEHSAQH
-630 GMELGVKIPT
+630 GIELGIKIPT
-640 INTNYYSFLGTQ
+640 INTNYYSFLGAK
-652 LQYRRLYSVYLNYVF
+652 LEYRRLYSVYLNYVF

>member
-1 MIFLQQKNYFK
+1 M
-12 EHFYEKDNSTLSLSL
+12 H
-27 ASSLLNAEDN
+27 AEDN
-37 GFFVSAGYQIG
+37 GFFVSVGYQIG

-79 LRQSI
+79 LKQSI

-136 NYFTFFVGNKNTQ
+136 NYFTFFVGSGDK
-149 QPSVQGNP
+149 SADVYGNP
-157 PFKTIIDNCSGIENC
+157 PFKTIIENCSGIENC
-172 AMDQT
+172 AMNET
-177 TYDEMKKLAESL
+177 TYNEMKKLAEEL

-207 GCAATDSA
+207 GCATTEG
-215 SNSSNTPSSTVSS
+215 SNTPSSTVSS

-239 IANTKTAMMWKN
+239 IANTRTAMMWKN
-251 IVISG
+251 IVING
-256 VSNESGAINS
+256 VSNASGAITS
-266 TGYPTQYAVF
+266 TNYPTQYAVF

-294 NNHTL
+294 SNHTL

-313 PKFAKDIYAFAQDQ
+313 PKFAKDIYAFAQNQ
-327 KQIISYASSIFNLF
+327 KQVISYAQDIFNLF
-341 NSIPKD
+341 NSIPAE
-347 QYRYLEK
+347 QYKYLEK

-359 PNAGSTPT
+359 SNAGQTPT
-367 NPYRQEVNLNQEIQT
+367 NPYRQVVNLNQEVQT
-382 IQNNVSYYGNRVDAA
+382 IKNNVSYYGNRVDAA

-411 TEIVTTYNDAKTLSE
+411 TEIVTTYNDAKNLSE

-464 QSNLNQALAA
+464 QSQLNQALAA
-474 MSNNPFKKVG
+474 MSNNPFKNIG

-501 VGYKQFFGKK
+501 VGYKQFFGESKRW
-511 KAFGLRYYG
+511 GLRYYG

-527 YIKSSFFNSSSDIW
+527 YIKSSFFNSSSDVW
-541 TYGGGSDLLYNFLND
+541 TYGGGSDLLVNIIND
-556 KATKKNNK
+556 SITRKNNK

-608 NLGLRMNLATAKK
+608 NLGLRTNLATARK
-621 KDSEHSAQH
+621 KDNEHSAQH
-630 GMELGVKIPT
+630 GLELGVKIPT